1 MTVDTEN
8 DIEALKRIG
17 QIAANTV
24 YYMASCIEP
33 GMTTKELD
41 DIGREYLEKHD
52 ARSAPE
58 ITYNYPGATCIS
70 VNDCIAHGIPDDRI
84 VIQASDLVNIDVS
97 AELGG
102 YYADTGASFIV
113 PPGNKL
119 QQHVC
124 KITRKTRNSTISRL
138 KAGSPVNRIGA
149 MIEKMARKHDLKVV
163 RNLASH
169 GIGRAL
175 HEEPETILPYYDR
188 SDRRILSHGSVI
200 TVEPFLSTSSEWV
213 IEGDDKWSLYNEKV
227 GYTAQYE
234 HTIIITKKNPII
246 TTIPD
251 AEFQNLLH

>member
-8 DIEALKRIG
+8 DIEGLKHIG
-17 QIAANTV
+17 RLAANTV
-24 YYMASCIEP
+24 FHMANNIEP
-33 GMTTKELD
+33 GITTKELD
-41 DIGREYLEKHD
+41 DIGRTYLENHD

-58 ITYNYPGATCIS
+58 ITYSYPGATCIS
-70 VNDCIAHGIPDDRI
+70 VNDCIAHGIPDNTI
-84 VIQASDLVNIDVS
+84 VQAGDMINIDVS

-119 QQHVC
+119 QHHVC
-124 KITRKTRNSTISRL
+124 KVTKKTRNSTISRL
-138 KAGSPVNRIGA
+138 KAGTPLNRIGA
-149 MIEKMARKHDLKVV
+149 MIEKMARKHKLKVV

-169 GIGRAL
+169 GIGRSL

-188 SDRRILSHGSVI
+188 SDKRTLSFGSVI
-200 TVEPFLSTSSEWV
+200 TVEPFLSTHSEWV
-213 IEGDDKWSLYNEKV
+213 IEGDDKWSLYNERG

-234 HTIIITKKNPII
+234 HTIIITKKTPII

-251 AEFQNLLH
+251 NEFLHLMH